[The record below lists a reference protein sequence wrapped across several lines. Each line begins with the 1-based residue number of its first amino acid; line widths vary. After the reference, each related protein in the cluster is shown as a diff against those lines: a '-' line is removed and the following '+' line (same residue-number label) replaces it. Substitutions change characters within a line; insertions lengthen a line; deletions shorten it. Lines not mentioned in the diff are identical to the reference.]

1 MDKVLKQRLV
11 GASILIALAVI
22 FLPML
27 FNGDDGE
34 RTQRQLTLDLPD
46 RPSDSGREVRRLPLD
61 PDAARQ
67 PSAETVAEVPEQ
79 PVPDSG
85 GEAGGMDDSGSAASE
100 EPEADDAEPQEVE
113 AQAMAEPDEPA
124 AGDRET
130 DSESESDSDSDG
142 EQEVVAEGPTAADPE
157 PVDATADGDWVVQV
171 AVFSNRESADRISE
185 RLDGLGHEAMVDVL
199 VRDQAELFRLRTG
212 PYTSEDDAERA
223 RNQIAATVA
232 GVEPA
237 VRSFD
242 GDTGGASS
250 RDSGYSVQVG
260 SFASRNNA
268 ERLVAR
274 VREHGH
280 DAFMHEEESGGRTI
294 WRVRAGLFDD
304 REPAESLLET
314 LRSEA
319 GLDGIVVNHP

>member
-61 PDAARQ
+61 PNAARQ
-67 PSAETVAEVPEQ
+67 PSAETVAETPEQ
-79 PVPDSG
+79 PVPDAG
-85 GEAGGMDDSGSAASE
+85 GEAGTLDDSGSAAAE
-100 EPEADDAEPQEVE
+100 EPEADDAESQVVE
-113 AQAMAEPDEPA
+113 AQAMAEPDELA
-124 AGDRET
+124 AGDGEA
-130 DSESESDSDSDG
+130 ES
-142 EQEVVAEGPTAADPE
+142 EQEVVSEGPTAADPE
-157 PVDATADGDWVVQV
+157 PVDASTDGDWVVQV
-171 AVFSNRESADRISE
+171 AVFSNRESAERISE
-185 RLDGLGHEAMVDVL
+185 RLDGLGHAPMVDVL
-199 VRDQAELFRLRTG
+199 IRDQAELFRLRAG
-212 PYTSEDDAERA
+212 PYTSEDEAERA

-232 GVEPA
+232 GVEPV
-237 VRSFD
+237 VRSFG
-242 GDTGGASS
+242 GDPDGASS
-250 RDSGYSVQVG
+250 RGSGYSVQVG

-304 REPAESLLET
+304 REPAEALLET

-319 GLDGIVVNHP
+319 GLDGIVVSHP